1 MKTEF
6 VIMLCSILFA
16 ALLGLVGYWLRAVY
30 IEFKALIKEL
40 TIYTNQLQNLIVGI
54 QTQIDKSIEE
64 DIKELKTE
72 VRDLRKLT
80 NQQENR
86 LSSLKNPETAHE

>member
-86 LSSLKNPETAHE
+86 LSSLKIPETAHE